1 MPRRCMNGRQVL
13 TQDAENNVQLRKVKD
28 RHLGRTAVPRK
39 YKDGEKVK
47 GKGKGKETREELK

>member
-1 MPRRCMNGRQVL
+1 MNGRQVL